1 MTDIDREPRDLP
13 ADDAVPG
20 EDPIEQRARAAA
32 ALRRESLAAN
42 KSQGHAKFAM
52 TAGSLLLIGMMGVFA
67 WKRSQSSAAPAHQQ
81 VASAKIDESA
91 APAAP
96 LSESKKAAAATSSGA
111 ASSPVVVADTRADAE
126 VEAERR
132 RRAIAAAE
140 AETARLKAEQAR
152 QIRLKS
158 DIFDSESGGSGDADP
173 LSGGPSTPGER
184 SGGERAVNDPNA
196 AFARSVSAEGI
207 TVSKAQKFDRTE
219 CKIMPG
225 QIIEASLRPR
235 ATSDLPG
242 AVTFLVTRDTLGHRG
257 RIPLIP
263 WGTVITGRTN
273 PVVRAGQERTFMPTA
288 TALLPNGE
296 TIQLGSSVSD
306 QLGTAGIDG
315 DVDRH
320 IGQIIGM
327 SAVLS
332 ILGAGAAT
340 AGVSSDSGNNS
351 VATYRQGVQQ
361 SFAQSSQQLL
371 GGYANIPPT
380 VTNPQGTRVRIQ
392 VEQVLDFSEHCGSR
406 RTERYTDA
414 DE

>member
-1 MTDIDREPRDLP
+1 MSDLGRDPADLP
-13 ADDAVPG
+13 PESTGGD
-20 EDPIEQRARAAA
+20 EDPVEQRARAAA

-42 KSQGHAKFAM
+42 KNPGQAKIAM
-52 TAGSLLLIGMMGVFA
+52 TIGSVVLIGMVGVFA
-67 WKRSQSSAAPAHQQ
+67 WKRTHSSPEPAPQQSAN
-81 VASAKIDESA
+81 AKIDETG

-96 LSESKKAAAATSSGA
+96 LSESKKAEVAASSPA
-111 ASSPVVVADTRADAE
+111 ASSPVAVADTRSDDQL
-126 VEAERR
+126 EAERR
-132 RRAIAAAE
+132 QRAIAAAE

-158 DIFDSESGGSGDADP
+158 DVFDSEGASGDSDP
-173 LSGGPSTPGER
+173 AAGGNGDSTTR
-184 SGGERAVNDPNA
+184 NGGDRAVNDPNS
-196 AFARSVSAEGI
+196 AFARSVSSEGI
-207 TVSKAQKFDRTE
+207 AVAKVQKFDRTE

-225 QIIEASLRPR
+225 QIIEATLRPR

-242 AVTFLVTRDTLGHRG
+242 AVTFLVTRDTLGHQG

-296 TIQLGSSVSD
+296 AVQLGSSVSD
-306 QLGTAGIDG
+306 QLGTSGIDG

-351 VATYRQGVQQ
+351 AATYRQGVQQ

-380 VTNPQGTRVRIQ
+380 ITNPQGSRVRIQ
-392 VEQVLDFSEHCGSR
+392 VEQVLDFSEHCGPR
-406 RTERYTDA
+406 RAERSNDS
-414 DE
+414 DD

>member
-1 MTDIDREPRDLP
+1 MSDLGRDPANLP
-13 ADDAVPG
+13 PEGTAGD
-20 EDPIEQRARAAA
+20 EDPVEQRSRAAA

-42 KSQGHAKFAM
+42 KNQGQAKIAM
-52 TAGSLLLIGMMGVFA
+52 TVGSVVLMGMVGVFA
-67 WKRSQSSAAPAHQQ
+67 WKRTHSSPEPAPQQSAA
-81 VASAKIDESA
+81 AKIDETA

-96 LSESKKAAAATSSGA
+96 LSASKKAEVA
-111 ASSPVVVADTRADAE
+111 ASSSAASQPVAVADTRSDDQL
-126 VEAERR
+126 EAERR

-158 DIFDSESGGSGDADP
+158 DVFDSEGASGDSDP
-173 LSGGPSTPGER
+173 AAGGNGDSTAR
-184 SGGERAVNDPNA
+184 NGGDRAVNDPNS
-196 AFARSVSAEGI
+196 AFARSVSSEGI
-207 TVSKAQKFDRTE
+207 AVAKVQKFDRTE

-225 QIIEASLRPR
+225 QIIEATLRPR

-242 AVTFLVTRDTLGHRG
+242 AVTFLVTRDTLGHQG

-288 TALLPNGE
+288 TALLPDGE
-296 TIQLGSSVSD
+296 AVQLGSSVSD
-306 QLGTAGIDG
+306 QLGTSGIDG

-351 VATYRQGVQQ
+351 AATYRQGVQQ

-380 VTNPQGTRVRIQ
+380 ITNPQGSRVRIQ
-392 VEQVLDFSEHCGSR
+392 VEQVLDFSEHCGPR
-406 RTERYTDA
+406 RAERSNDS
-414 DE
+414 DD

>member
-1 MTDIDREPRDLP
+1 
-13 ADDAVPG
+13 
-20 EDPIEQRARAAA
+20 
-32 ALRRESLAAN
+32 
-42 KSQGHAKFAM
+42 
-52 TAGSLLLIGMMGVFA
+52 
-67 WKRSQSSAAPAHQQ
+67 
-81 VASAKIDESA
+81 
-91 APAAP
+91 
-96 LSESKKAAAATSSGA
+96 
-111 ASSPVVVADTRADAE
+111 
-126 VEAERR
+126 
-132 RRAIAAAE
+132 
-140 AETARLKAEQAR
+140 
-152 QIRLKS
+152 
-158 DIFDSESGGSGDADP
+158 
-173 LSGGPSTPGER
+173 
-184 SGGERAVNDPNA
+184 
-196 AFARSVSAEGI
+196 
-207 TVSKAQKFDRTE
+207 
-219 CKIMPG
+219 MPG
-225 QIIEASLRPR
+225 QIIEATLRPR

-242 AVTFLVTRDTLGHRG
+242 AVTFLVTRDTLGHQG

-296 TIQLGSSVSD
+296 AVQLGSSVSD
-306 QLGTAGIDG
+306 QLGTSGIDG

-351 VATYRQGVQQ
+351 AATYRQGVQQ

-380 VTNPQGTRVRIQ
+380 ITNPQGSRVRIQ
-392 VEQVLDFSEHCGSR
+392 VEQVLDFSEHCGPR
-406 RTERYTDA
+406 RAERSNDS

>member
-1 MTDIDREPRDLP
+1 MSDLGRDPADLP
-13 ADDAVPG
+13 PESPAGDD
-20 EDPIEQRARAAA
+20 DPVEQRARAAA

-42 KSQGHAKFAM
+42 KNQGQAKIAM
-52 TAGSLLLIGMMGVFA
+52 TIGSVVLMGMVGVFA
-67 WKRSQSSAAPAHQQ
+67 WKRTHSSPEPAPQQS
-81 VASAKIDESA
+81 ASVKIDETA
-91 APAAP
+91 GPAAP
-96 LSESKKAAAATSSGA
+96 LSESKKAEVAASSPA
-111 ASSPVVVADTRADAE
+111 ASSPVAVADTRSDDQL
-126 VEAERR
+126 EAERR

-158 DIFDSESGGSGDADP
+158 DVFDSEGASGDSDP
-173 LSGGPSTPGER
+173 SAGGNGDSPAR
-184 SGGERAVNDPNA
+184 SGGDRAVNDPNS
-196 AFARSVSAEGI
+196 AFARSVSSEGI
-207 TVSKAQKFDRTE
+207 AVAKVQKFDRTE

-225 QIIEASLRPR
+225 QIIEATLRPR

-242 AVTFLVTRDTLGHRG
+242 AVTFLVTRDTLGHQG

-296 TIQLGSSVSD
+296 AVQLGSSVSD
-306 QLGTAGIDG
+306 QLGTSGIDG

-351 VATYRQGVQQ
+351 AATYRQGVQQ

-380 VTNPQGTRVRIQ
+380 ITNPQGSRVRIQ
-392 VEQVLDFSEHCGSR
+392 VEQVLDFSEHCGPR
-406 RTERYTDA
+406 RAERSNDS